1 MKKHNKYPPL
11 EGAGGGEIYKCETP
25 RILPPTPSRGG
36 ETTKNFQFSIFNSQ
50 LINKQL
56 INKQISK

>member
-11 EGAGGGEIYKCETP
+11 EGTPNNSPPLEGAGGGEVYKYETP

-36 ETTKNFQFSIFNSQ
+36 ETTKNSQFSI
-50 LINKQL
+50 NK
-56 INKQISK
+56 